1 MLVWIN
7 GPFGGGK
14 TTTATLLHQQLA
26 GSIITDPEEVGF
38 LLRGSLG
45 DHPSRQRDFQ
55 DYPMWRTLVAAVC
68 AELDRHTNGGP
79 VIAPM
84 TLLRREYADEIFD
97 ALGKAGTEVHHI
109 LLHAEP
115 EVIQARINESMEFP
129 GDEERSEKVRAFRR
143 RKVTAYE
150 DAYATWLSARAEV
163 IDTTSLAPDQVA
175 ERALGLLRRP

>member
-14 TTTATLLHQQLA
+14 TTTAALLHQQLT

-68 AELDRHTNGGP
+68 AELDHHTDGGP

-97 ALGKAGTEVHHI
+97 GLGKAGTEVRHI

-115 EVIQARINESMEFP
+115 EIIRARIDTSMEFP

-143 RKVTAYE
+143 RKLSDYE
-150 DAYATWLSARAEV
+150 KAYASWLGARAEV
-163 IDTTSLAPDQVA
+163 IDTSALAPEQVTD
-175 ERALGLLRRP
+175 RALDLLRQP